1 MYTMLFIKKLSIVIS
16 LALMAG
22 CASVKLT
29 DSTDH
34 HDQTKQVIPESS
46 VEPTYGA
53 FEPETLYAL
62 LVAEFAGQSERY
74 DLLLSNYL
82 HEAKKTRDP
91 GIAEHT
97 TRIATYLKANQAAMT
112 AAQIWVEVAPDNIK
126 AKQALALQLIKAK
139 QFAPALQ
146 LMEETLAANDK
157 ASFEFLAL
165 NTRNLKQSE
174 RNSILSEFDRLLK
187 KYPQNRQ
194 LLFGKTILLQLSG
207 RLDEAVKSAE
217 KLHTVQNNTQSLMLK
232 AKMIYQSGKSEKAL
246 KFLES
251 HLTGDSENK
260 QVRLLYGQL
269 LIDQKNLLKAQGQF
283 AILAQQY
290 SKDHQLRLTLA
301 LIALE
306 NNDLELAEQLFN
318 QLSSVPDMA
327 EEAHYYL
334 AQLAESKENFELA
347 VSHYHKVTSG
357 DKAVAAHSRMGHLLL
372 EKQQNTRVQLLFE
385 ESRLANPDQS
395 KTLYML
401 EAELLSKYEYVE
413 DAITLLNQALIEYPN
428 DINLL
433 YTRAM
438 TSEKLNDL
446 VGLEKDLRIILGLQ
460 PDNATVLNALGYT
473 LADRTNRYQ
482 EALELISKANE
493 LKPNDPAITDSMGWA
508 FFRLG
513 NYEESIRLLEKA
525 LAEFPDHEVA
535 AHLGEVLWMT
545 GQRERAQR
553 IWREALEQKPDS
565 TIIKR
570 VLERLNPEQLNK

>member
-306 NNDLELAEQLFN
+306 NNDLKLAEQLFN

-334 AQLAESKENFELA
+334 AQLAESKENLELA

>member
-34 HDQTKQVIPESS
+34 HDQIKPVIPESS

-126 AKQALALQLIKAK
+126 AKQALTLQLIKAK
-139 QFAPALQ
+139 QFAPALE
-146 LMEETLAANDK
+146 LMEETLATNDK

-187 KYPQNRQ
+187 QYPRNRQ

-232 AKMIYQSGKSEKAL
+232 AKMIYQSGKAEKAL
-246 KFLES
+246 RFLES
-251 HLTGDSENK
+251 HLTEDSGNK

-306 NNDLELAEQLFN
+306 NNDLKLAEQLFN

-334 AQLAESKENFELA
+334 AQIAESKENFELA
-347 VSHYHKVTSG
+347 VSHYHQVTSG

-413 DAITLLNQALIEYPN
+413 DAITLLNQALIEHPN

-446 VGLEKDLRIILGLQ
+446 IGLEKDLRIILGLQ

-553 IWREALEQKPDS
+553 VWREALEQKPDS